1 MSQLKAYRTD
11 VQPVY
16 HEKQLIIRTGGFEW
30 IIILIQTVFSKEHR
44 NIFSTYGNEQAS
56 NANIKDPY
64 SRVNKRMYDFNEFG
78 DHLYRQ
84 YCP

>member
-44 NIFSTYGNEQAS
+44 TIFSTYGNEQAS

-64 SRVNKRMYDFNEFG
+64 SRVNKRIYDFNEFG